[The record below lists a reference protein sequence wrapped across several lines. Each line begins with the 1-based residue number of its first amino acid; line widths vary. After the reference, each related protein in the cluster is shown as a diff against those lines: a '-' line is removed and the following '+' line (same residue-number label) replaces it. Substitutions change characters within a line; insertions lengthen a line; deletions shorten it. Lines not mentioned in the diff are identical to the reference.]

1 MINLD
6 KENLK
11 ISLISSE

>member
-1 MINLD
+1 MYDHKLDVLLD

-11 ISLISSE
+11 